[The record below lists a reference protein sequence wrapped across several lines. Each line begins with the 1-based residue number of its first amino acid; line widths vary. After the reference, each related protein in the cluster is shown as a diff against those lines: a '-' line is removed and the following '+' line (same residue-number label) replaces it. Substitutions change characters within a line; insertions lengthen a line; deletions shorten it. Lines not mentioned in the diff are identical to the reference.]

1 MLFHGIYYTY
11 TGCAGWANQASFP
24 FRSGCYFRLLLLH
37 HDQHHLHRGSI
48 IQPSI
53 EISAAAAAA
62 ATVRSGE
69 NFLRWFIIPAARWK
83 LKISRSGIPRKD
95 IWHSFTFVHSNAKKM
110 CAYTNEITI
119 VIDILRWKI
128 CRNLIFIVWIL
139 HSFEIIDRQTRRRW
153 CPLFYCYFIDF
164 FLLFHVSCCLAGHQL
179 SINEPFF
186 RSTFFFVAIHRWLTN
201 GDNSLCCLCCCC
213 SFLIDIIVQKIV
225 PSLHIFCAFDIFRQT
240 FLFLIFFFDIFF
252 FLFFLP
258 SRRQWK
264 CRNRKPKEGK
274 TKIWPTFGISSGLVL
289 FLSRQ

>member
-1 MLFHGIYYTY
+1 MPKFDFYRLDSSFIRNNRQTDTTTMMSIILLLFH
-11 TGCAGWANQASFP
+11 
-24 FRSGCYFRLLLLH
+24 
-37 HDQHHLHRGSI
+37 
-48 IQPSI
+48 
-53 EISAAAAAA
+53 
-62 ATVRSGE
+62 
-69 NFLRWFIIPAARWK
+69 WF
-83 LKISRSGIPRKD
+83 
-95 IWHSFTFVHSNAKKM
+95 
-110 CAYTNEITI
+110 
-119 VIDILRWKI
+119 
-128 CRNLIFIVWIL
+128 
-139 HSFEIIDRQTRRRW
+139 
-153 CPLFYCYFIDF
+153 F